1 MHDTPRW
8 PITVPT
14 ASFVWAKDWTG
25 SQDGKGNL
33 AALCLGWAHPIP
45 ATLSSTNS
53 GQRAQG
59 HRHKTGHPGGVH
71 SDREGGHSVAGQSG
85 VPLRVL

>member
-45 ATLSSTNS
+45 ATLFVQHQLWAAGT
-53 GQRAQG
+53 GPPAQDWPPWRG
-59 HRHKTGHPGGVH
+59 
-71 SDREGGHSVAGQSG
+71 SQ
-85 VPLRVL
+85 